1 MKEREEGA
9 AEDARLEALCKRIR
23 ILERKLTRSEEN
35 RGLLEEALESH
46 ILALKATNQE
56 LLKSQHTIRE
66 SEERY
71 RNLALYDPLTL
82 LPNRIL
88 LFERLKR
95 SMCRAELHRLPLAVL
110 FIDLDRFKEVNDK
123 YGHAAGDV
131 VLKETGIRLRACIR
145 GDDTAARLSGDEF
158 VVLLESLRGVE
169 EITRIVQRIL
179 TALAAPYVVD
189 VHTFVLGA
197 SIGVSRHPDDGQDPE
212 ELLRKADAA
221 MYSCKKRR
229 GNSWNF
235 FYSSPL

>member
-1 MKEREEGA
+1 MKETEEGA
-9 AEDARLEALCKRIR
+9 AEDASLEALRKRIR
-23 ILERKLTRSEEN
+23 ILERKLSRSEEN
-35 RGLLEEALESH
+35 RRLLEEALESH
-46 ILALKATNQE
+46 ILALKATNEE
-56 LLKSQHTIRE
+56 LLHSQDTIRR

-95 SMCRAELHRLPLAVL
+95 SICRAALHQLPLAVL
-110 FIDLDRFKEVNDK
+110 FIDLDRFKEVNDR

-131 VLKETGIRLRACIR
+131 VLKRTGQRLSGCIR

-158 VVLLESLRGVE
+158 VVLLESLRGTG
-169 EITRIVQRIL
+169 EIEPIVQRIL
-179 TALAAPYVVD
+179 LSLAAPIVVEAQS
-189 VHTFVLGA
+189 FVLGA
-197 SIGVSRHPDDGQDPE
+197 SIGVSLYPDDGQNPD

-221 MYSCKKRR
+221 MYSCKKRQ